1 MLYSMSPVQP
11 RVSARPAAGPPK
23 PPRNKWARCPQ
34 ESAAVQNRTCRHWL
48 YTSLWFS
55 RWQEW
60 GLPTGVGIA
69 WPPHA
74 CKEYPRWETLW
85 DSRFIRSL
93 LKKKKN
99 TNTCGENTGLRWPAL
114 FTLGWTSVRAVSWAG
129 RFRGEWTRAWI
140 TQPGRGLLPGRIV
153 PIDETDLSSENQ
165 LDILKHIDLFISEDG
180 FFLWLLS
187 GWRMGWFYQP
197 MLCRGF
203 KAQFL
208 GNRLSF

>member
-1 MLYSMSPVQP
+1 MFYSMSPVQP

-93 LKKKKN
+93 LKKKKYKYLWWKYWI
-99 TNTCGENTGLRWPAL
+99 TLAGT
-114 FTLGWTSVRAVSWAG
+114 FTLGWTSLRAVSWAG

-180 FFLWLLS
+180 FFFVVAVWLADGLVLPANALP
-187 GWRMGWFYQP
+187 RI
-197 MLCRGF
+197 
-203 KAQFL
+203 
-208 GNRLSF
+208 